1 MRTLTS
7 VFSILALTFAL
18 GCSGGDDDDDGG
30 GTADAAATGGAADA
44 AVSTG
49 PDAMAATG
57 ASSNLGDVC
66 DQATPCATGTCTLL
80 EEGATSGFC
89 SPTCTMAGMADIC
102 GPNDGY
108 TGPGVPYCGLG
119 MAPDMR
125 CAIGC
130 GTQNAGD
137 TSCPTGLTCKALIDP
152 KGEGDLCAP

>member
-1 MRTLTS
+1 MRILTS

-18 GCSGGDDDDDGG
+18 GCSGGDDDDGPGETPDATVG
-30 GTADAAATGGAADA
+30 GTADA

-49 PDAMAATG
+49 ADAMPTGGGAA
-57 ASSNLGDVC
+57 ANLGTVC

-89 SPTCTMAGMADIC
+89 SPNCTMAGMTDVC
-102 GPNDGY
+102 GPEDGFP
-108 TGPGVPYCGLG
+108 GPGVPYCGLG

-130 GTQNAGD
+130 GTQNGGD

-152 KGEGDLCAP
+152 QGAGDLCAP